1 MCQLLIKFRKGKKMK
16 FYYVPIYKKKKNYM
30 KLKRQNHLEEL
41 FFWSEWK
48 LILFFPPKKRM
59 IDKVTYNAILGLGFQ
74 LWAKSNNN

>member
-1 MCQLLIKFRKGKKMK
+1 MFLFI
-16 FYYVPIYKKKKNYM
+16 KKKKNYM